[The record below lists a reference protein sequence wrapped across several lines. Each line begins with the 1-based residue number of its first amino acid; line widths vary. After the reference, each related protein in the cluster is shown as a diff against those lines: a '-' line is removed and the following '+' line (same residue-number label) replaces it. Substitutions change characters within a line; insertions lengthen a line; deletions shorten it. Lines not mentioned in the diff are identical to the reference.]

1 MPTMIN
7 KRATLAAGDQPKAA
21 KQGADHLMYQPSVLA
36 LTFFQIRAIK
46 KRSAVLRGGA
56 PFVGEVTFL
65 GRRDCKRRQRASRP
79 PHRQA

>member
-46 KRSAVLRGGA
+46 KRSAVLRGCA
-56 PFVGEVTFL
+56 PFVGEVIFL

-79 PHRQA
+79 PYRQA